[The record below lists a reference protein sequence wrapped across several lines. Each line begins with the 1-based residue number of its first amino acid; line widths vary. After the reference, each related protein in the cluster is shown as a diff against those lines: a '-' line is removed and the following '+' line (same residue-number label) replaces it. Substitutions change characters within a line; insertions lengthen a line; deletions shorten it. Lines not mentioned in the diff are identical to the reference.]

1 MARAALAVANTGFGR
16 GIARAVS
23 TRSTTNSNG
32 DGPAVEYSEQRTDTN
47 TRAARK
53 RAFIREKTR
62 SFVDVRRVL
71 VKAGDGGN
79 GSVTWRRQP
88 GERRFKPMGADG
100 GPGGDVV
107 FVASPRLSTLD
118 HVTTTVKA
126 GRGGHGGGRGC
137 LGNRGADAV
146 VEVPCGTMVWV
157 DNSPQLRRHKKGVC
171 CTTMCRE
178 VSFCNVT

>member
-1 MARAALAVANTGFGR
+1 MRAACDLSVSAALARTALAVANAGFRR
-16 GIARAVS
+16 GFARASS
-23 TRSTTNSNG
+23 TPSSATDTNTNG
-32 DGPAVEYSEQRTDTN
+32 DGPAVQRSEQRVDAN

-53 RAFIREKTR
+53 RAFINEKTR

-100 GPGGDVV
+100 GTGGNVV

-126 GRGGHGGGRGC
+126 RRGGHGGGRGC
-137 LGNRGADAV
+137 LGSRGADAV

-157 DNSPQLRRHKKGVC
+157 DNSPQRPHKKGVC
-171 CTTMCRE
+171 
-178 VSFCNVT
+178 